1 MKTWIEKL
9 NASMTAAFFDAFN
22 EQDNPRSVL
31 ASVEMGDG
39 SFIETELHR
48 DNTLDV
54 YIYHADRKNDRECPN
69 ITQYIEDNLIGWDEL
84 KEQYDDAQPEDEWT
98 AHGFRNEADYWHYRL
113 G

>member
-9 NASMTAAFFDAFN
+9 NASMTAAFFNAFSLY
-22 EQDNPRSVL
+22 DNPQSVI
-31 ASVEMGDG
+31 ASVVMGDG
-39 SFIETELHR
+39 SYIDVELFR
-48 DNTLDV
+48 NNDV
-54 YIYHADRKNDRECPN
+54 NVWAYHADRKNERECPN
-69 ITQYIEDNLIGWDEL
+69 ITAYIEDSLIGWNEL

>member
-1 MKTWIEKL
+1 MKAWIEKL

-39 SFIETELHR
+39 SFIETELHP

-54 YIYHADRKNDRECPN
+54 YIYHADRKNERECPN
-69 ITQYIEDNLIGWDEL
+69 ITAYIEDSLIGWNEL

>member
-1 MKTWIEKL
+1 MKAWIEKL
-9 NASMTAAFFDAFN
+9 NANMTAAFFDAFN

-31 ASVEMGDG
+31 ASVDFTDG
-39 SFIETELHR
+39 SFIEAELHR

-54 YIYHADRKNDRECPN
+54 YIYHADCNNERECPN
-69 ITQYIEDNLIGWDEL
+69 ITAYIEDSLIGWNEL

>member
-1 MKTWIEKL
+1 MKAWIEKL

-39 SFIETELHR
+39 SFIETELHL

-54 YIYHADRKNDRECPN
+54 YIYHADRKNERECPN
-69 ITQYIEDNLIGWDEL
+69 ITAYIEDSLIGWNEL